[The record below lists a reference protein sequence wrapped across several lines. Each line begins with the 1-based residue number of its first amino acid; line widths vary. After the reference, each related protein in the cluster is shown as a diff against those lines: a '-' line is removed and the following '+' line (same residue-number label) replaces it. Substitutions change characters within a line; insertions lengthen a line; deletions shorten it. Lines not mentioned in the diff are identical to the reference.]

1 MEPDRMFDI
10 RLNSLDPDGNR
21 VFEIELGVVR
31 DHPDRIARVLK
42 AKGAYTLHWTATNG
56 GHTRSGEVDLDDPR
70 ISMVFR
76 KGIDPDGVWEVVLE
90 GADVEG
96 RWTRPLWRQ
105 LMFVQKEF
113 SRSQERIHELARK
126 HAPIFVFAC
135 DEQYFPVSLDTLLR
149 SPLVMERK
157 DAMTIKTVFGK
168 QSIPLPHLGD
178 FLRFNGHADYLLDFN
193 FLTMWRSVFAEMGG
207 DPRAATV
214 YYSYFEDPNSDRFFI
229 NYHLIYAF
237 DTKTGIAK
245 WTNIGPHVFDR
256 ESMVMVFDGE
266 ENPHELIISGHLENQ
281 FIFFLNKLKMWNQGR
296 VSVPYDDPRTL
307 KLGTHPVIAVAE
319 GSHALYP
326 TSGVYQ
332 LSLLK
337 EIAGYLDDEELPGN
351 GYPAGKIKPDQIIV
365 PPTVTGDLLPQY
377 SLKAFRFD
385 CLSSRFD
392 EGDPDRDPC
401 SAFLTFSGHWVD
413 VLGPTNA
420 RFPPFTRKVSD
431 IDNWVDGA
439 YDWQW
444 DDVPERYQRNND
456 VILRYLIENIED
468 F

>member
-1 MEPDRMFDI
+1 MFDI
-10 RLNSLDPDGNR
+10 RLNTLDSDGNR
-21 VFEIELGVVR
+21 VFEIEVGAVKTHADLIARALKARGPYAIHWRATCGEHSKEGRVNL
-31 DHPDRIARVLK
+31 DHPVIPL
-42 AKGAYTLHWTATNG
+42 
-56 GHTRSGEVDLDDPR
+56 
-70 ISMVFR
+70 VFR
-76 KGIDPDGVWEVVLE
+76 KGVDPDGVWEVTLE
-90 GADVEG
+90 GVDPDG
-96 RWTRPLWRQ
+96 RWRRPLWRQ
-105 LMFVQKEF
+105 LIFVQKQF
-113 SRSQERIHELARK
+113 SRSLERIDQLARK
-126 HAPIFVFAC
+126 HAPIFVFARN
-135 DEQYFPVSLDTLLR
+135 EEYFPVSLETLLR
-149 SPLVMERK
+149 SPKVMART
-157 DAMTIKTVFGK
+157 DSMTIKTIFGK
-168 QSIPLPHLGD
+168 EAIPLSQLGD

-193 FLTMWRSVFAEMGG
+193 FLTMWRSVFAQLGG
-207 DPRAATV
+207 DPRSATI
-214 YYSYFEDPNSDRFFI
+214 YYSYFEDPDSDRFFI

-245 WTNIGPHVFDR
+245 WTSLGPHVFDR
-256 ESMVMVFDGE
+256 ESMVMVFDGDE
-266 ENPHELIISGHLENQ
+266 KPHELIISGHLENQ

-337 EIAGYLDDEELPGN
+337 EIAGHLADEELAAHGF
-351 GYPAGKIKPDQIIV
+351 PAGNLKPEQVIV
-365 PPTVTGDLLPQY
+365 PPSLAGELLPQY

-385 CLSSRFD
+385 CLSSRFEHAD
-392 EGDPDRDPC
+392 ARRDPY

-431 IDNWVDGA
+431 IGDWIDGA
-439 YDWQW
+439 YEWQW
-444 DDVPERYQRNND
+444 DDVPERYQRNNE